1 MIANVVAQGALLGLF
16 GAVVACGVAAARQP
30 DRGGEAWR
38 ALVSCA
44 VAVSAAVGVVVIAPQ
59 GDVAS
64 AIVFALLCVGALML
78 FSAHLHGA
86 SLAVMVDPLVWMASA
101 IWVFIV
107 FAATGAPIEM
117 GVVPADPIAELA
129 LRAELNRPP
138 RWVRTGSVIAIF
150 GLVAAIV
157 FRVARPASRGDGF
170 GALVPGAHARCPQN
184 TNVVSRSGV

>member
-1 MIANVVAQGALLGLF
+1 MIANIVAQGVLLGLF
-16 GAVVACGVAAARQP
+16 GAVTACGVAARQP

-44 VAVSAAVGVVVIAPQ
+44 VAVSAAVGVMVVAPQ
-59 GDVAS
+59 GDFSS
-64 AIVFALLCVGALML
+64 AIVLVMLCVGALML
-78 FSAHLHGA
+78 FSVHLHGT

-101 IWVFIV
+101 MWVFIV
-107 FAATGAPIEM
+107 FAATGGPIEG

-157 FRVARPASRGDGF
+157 FRLARPASCGDCF
-170 GALVPGAHARCPQN
+170 ETLVPGAHARWPQN
-184 TNVVSRSGV
+184 TKVVSRSGV